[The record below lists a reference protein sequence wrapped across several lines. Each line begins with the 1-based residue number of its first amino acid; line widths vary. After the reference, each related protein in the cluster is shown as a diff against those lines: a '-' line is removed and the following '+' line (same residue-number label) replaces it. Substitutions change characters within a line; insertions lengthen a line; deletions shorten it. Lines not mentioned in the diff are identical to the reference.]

1 MRILSNLSVSGLLGL
16 NSVADANT
24 DTDKFLVLDSSG
36 IVRYRT
42 GAEVFSDI
50 GAGGAAAYTSVLQHT
65 VKAGEALTKGQAV
78 YVTGADGT
86 NMIVGKASNAT
97 EATSSK
103 TLGLIAQNLATN
115 DQGFVVTEG
124 LLAGIDTSTAQAGD
138 PVWLGTNGN
147 LIFGLANKPYAPTHM
162 VFIGIVTRAQQNN
175 GEIFV
180 KVQNGFELQ
189 ELHNVQ
195 ITSTPA
201 DNTVLAYETST
212 SLYKMKSI
220 PTLLG
225 YTPVTNARSITI
237 NGTTYDL
244 SADRSWSVGTHTGNL
259 TTGYVPKATGATTL
273 TDSLIY
279 DNGSGIGINTSSPYE
294 SSAFKLD
301 VNGGLLIKNT
311 SGTTA
316 QLVLIN
322 SNPATGGNNGFVQLS
337 AGGNTATAFGQ
348 WQTYYGMSVAAGALR
363 LQPAGGQVLIGT
375 TTTSAFLTDI
385 NGTLRVSG
393 QLTLGSTISNNTYV
407 YTMPG
412 ASGTLALV
420 SQIPSLS
427 GYLTIASADATYLTQ
442 SSAASIYLSQTSA
455 SNTYLTI
462 SGAAS
467 TYLSQANASNTYLTI
482 SGASSIYLSQT
493 SASNTYLTINGAS
506 SIYLSQ
512 TSASNTYLTINNAAS
527 TYVSLSGSY
536 ANPSWITSLAWSK
549 ITGAPAF
556 LTSYTETDT
565 LASVTGR
572 GATTSNT
579 IQVGKLGIGRA
590 AASNESI
597 SVENPEGTW
606 LIQGFRSGSSVGGLH
621 TNSGV
626 LHVQAADV
634 RIQASS
640 TATWNGDT
648 LATRPWVQAQG
659 YLTSGSFLPLA
670 GGTMTGAII
679 MSGTQQIRQSGF
691 AGIEYYNG
699 TAQWQGY
706 IGTENNTGNL
716 RYNSFNGAHTW
727 YANSNQTMSLTSA
740 GQLTVA
746 DFVSTTGYIRSNNH
760 IYNLTLS
767 GSAQNVWAK
776 RMLISESYYGNEG
789 LIPFG
794 SGLGKNTLWV
804 HDFGASRKHGAVISC
819 DNNGEAHIYAVDF
832 ANGTGDGTIGGS
844 AGGWGWNMYYD
855 GLGDEFFRMRIG
867 DAGTWTEVLTI
878 DRNEN
883 VRWKNT
889 TGFSINGNTVWHAGN
904 DGAGSGL
911 DADLLD
917 GVQLDNIVWGNARGT
932 NDSVTTD
939 NDNLDKTGYYTSSA
953 FTTKPSGVSDWMYI
967 EHIKLYNANA
977 LYQKQIGYDTYDD
990 RMWVRTENGG
1000 TWSSWKQIWTSSSL
1014 TNLNQLT
1021 NGPGYITG
1029 ESDTLA
1035 TVTARGA
1042 TTSTT
1047 LTINKT
1053 GTLISHA
1060 GMSDAIGYNASYGT
1074 YIGSPVG
1081 GTYYLYA
1088 NGTFFDNGTI
1098 RTLIH
1103 SGNIGSQ
1110 SVNYANSAGSVAWG
1124 NVTSKPSNIM
1134 YYQSFTLDANTMDS
1148 NATGF
1153 TYSVNAPF
1161 TGPIARF
1168 STGGSYDM
1176 WLGGNYGGSGTEFYL
1191 RTRNGDIATLNPWR
1205 RIWTNADS
1213 TISAGGDF
1221 RAPIFYDS
1229 ADTTYYVDPGSNG
1242 TRAAFLNGNVW
1253 ISPKPESYGEGI
1265 AFLMPSQ
1272 ATWGGLRWLRS
1283 VGNYTGAWA
1292 LGYFG
1297 NESNDNIGFHSAG
1310 TNGWRLDHSWNMT
1323 VIGSVRAPIF
1333 YDSDDTGYY
1342 ADFNSTSN
1350 SAMRIRGGILF
1361 GPNPTWG
1368 AYLRVGGDGN
1378 PDTSVANIA
1387 ATNGNLHLDSRA
1399 GYAMYLNNYAN
1410 GIIYLNGGTY
1420 YISANGSFYNGTASY
1435 ANSAGSAPNGS
1446 NINNYYNST
1455 AGEGYGFRF
1464 WNGDEAYKLSMGVG
1478 AQYQYGPVN
1487 DYSIKLHMG
1496 SGAGRGITMG
1506 ITGSTPTFAHNTTS
1520 GNTQIAGSFTT
1531 TSVNAPSGYTSF
1543 GNPWGTANSA
1553 FFPNGIT
1560 TAGGTNW
1567 IYGFTYIGNAPANG
1581 AGHEFNANGSM
1592 RSTSSHR
1599 ATIYYDD
1606 SDTSFYLDP
1615 NSASN
1620 LQSWTS
1626 DTAARIGR
1634 SRYWTNRWAIYGT
1647 ANDYMTGTNGWGT
1660 EHGNW
1665 DNAWKGGFSGW
1676 DIWGTGTAHPQGG
1689 GYIHAQGII
1698 SGQHAAASDGST
1710 AYGWMMV
1717 GAHNA
1722 TENRYWLRGKW
1733 GSSTSGWVEMITTG
1747 NIASYTAGNVNN
1759 ISSAVGGSY
1768 TWTATNYFRSTGGGY
1783 SGSLASPPLQAYS
1796 DSNNSAYMSFHKG
1809 GHYAVNLGLD
1819 ADNVMRI
1826 GGWSASANR
1835 WQLDMSGN
1843 MTVAGDV
1850 TAYSDARVKENVIT
1864 VDNALSKVLS
1874 LRGVYY
1880 NRTDSE
1886 DKNRKIGVI
1895 AQETMTV
1902 IPEVVNQDNAGM
1914 YNVSYGNLGGLFIE
1928 AFKEQQKKIEAQDKV
1943 IEELKSKLDAVTK

>member
-195 ITSTPA
+195 ITSTPS

-363 LQPAGGQVLIGT
+363 LQPSGGQVLIGT

-556 LTSYTETDT
+556 ITGINSSMVTTALGYTPYNSSNPAGYITGYTETDT

-572 GATTSNT
+572 GATTSTTLTTTVDSSSAAIVAQNNGTGARWYGRIGSFNSSSDKSAFLATYASVAVVGAHNNALTAWANLHVNT
-579 IQVGKLGIGRA
+579 VDGV
-590 AASNESI
+590 N
-597 SVENPEGTW
+597 
-606 LIQGFRSGSSVGGLH
+606 GGNVYLP
-621 TNSGV
+621 TNSYVANNVIIHAGN
-626 LHVQAADV
+626 
-634 RIQASS
+634 I
-640 TATWNGDT
+640 
-648 LATRPWVQAQG
+648 
-659 YLTSGSFLPLA
+659 GS
-670 GGTMTGAII
+670 
-679 MSGTQQIRQSGF
+679 QSV
-691 AGIEYYNG
+691 N
-699 TAQWQGY
+699 
-706 IGTENNTGNL
+706 
-716 RYNSFNGAHTW
+716 
-727 YANSNQTMSLTSA
+727 YANS
-740 GQLTVA
+740 
-746 DFVSTTGYIRSNNH
+746 
-760 IYNLTLS
+760 
-767 GSAQNVWAK
+767 
-776 RMLISESYYGNEG
+776 
-789 LIPFG
+789 
-794 SGLGKNTLWV
+794 
-804 HDFGASRKHGAVISC
+804 
-819 DNNGEAHIYAVDF
+819 
-832 ANGTGDGTIGGS
+832 
-844 AGGWGWNMYYD
+844 
-855 GLGDEFFRMRIG
+855 
-867 DAGTWTEVLTI
+867 
-878 DRNEN
+878 
-883 VRWKNT
+883 
-889 TGFSINGNTVWHAGN
+889 AGN
-904 DGAGSGL
+904 ASTVG
-911 DADLLD
+911 

-939 NDNLDKTGYYTSSA
+939 NDGLDKTGYYTSSA

-1796 DSNNSAYMSFHKG
+1796 IDNNSAYFSFHKG
-1809 GHYAVNLGLD
+1809 GHYAVNFGLD
-1819 ADNVMRI
+1819 ADNVLRI
-1826 GGWSASANR
+1826 GGWSASVNR